1 MKVIV
6 GLGNP
11 GAEYAR
17 TPHNMG
23 FMVVD
28 TLAER
33 LGCRLKDSSGFEARI
48 GSARHAGEEL
58 ILVQPQTFMN
68 ASGRAVGAVLNY
80 RKVGAQDLWVVVD
93 DADIPLGSLRI
104 RKLGGTG
111 GHRGL
116 ASISEVLGTPEY
128 GRVRVGIGR
137 GARQNLVGHV
147 LGAFGRDEW
156 AEACK
161 AVDVAAEAVLAIVGQ
176 GADVAMN
183 RFNIRPDKK
192 AGENDVTAGGEKQ

>member
-23 FMVVD
+23 FLVID
-28 TLAER
+28 SLAER
-33 LGCRLKDSSGFEARI
+33 LGCRLKVSP
-48 GSARHAGEEL
+48 
-58 ILVQPQTFMN
+58 V
-68 ASGRAVGAVLNY
+68 
-80 RKVGAQDLWVVVD
+80 DLWVVVD

-104 RKLGGTG
+104 RKSGGTG

-137 GARQNLVGHV
+137 GGRHDLVRHV
-147 LGAFGRDEW
+147 LGAFGREEW
-156 AEACK
+156 LEACK
-161 AVDVAAEAVLAIVGQ
+161 AMGMAADAVMAIVEQ
-176 GADVAMN
+176 GADSAMN
-183 RFNIRPDKK
+183 RFNVRPENK
-192 AGENDVTAGGEKQ
+192 AGGIAVTAGGEKL